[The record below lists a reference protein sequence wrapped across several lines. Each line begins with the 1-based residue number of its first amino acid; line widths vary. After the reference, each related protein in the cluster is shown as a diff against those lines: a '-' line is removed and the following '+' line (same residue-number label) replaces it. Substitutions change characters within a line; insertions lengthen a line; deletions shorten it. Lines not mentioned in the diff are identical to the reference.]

1 MSQKVEFLKGRILVE
16 QGSVSV
22 LFDEKEKI
30 TITVLENGKPNSVC
44 ASAKYIYDLLSARV
58 AKQS

>member
-30 TITVLENGKPNSVC
+30 TITVLENGKPNSVY